1 MGGFP
6 LVEGGGPA
14 LVEEDGL
21 PQVKEGGPALVEE
34 GGLWVSVEG
43 RLVLEGSSESELAVV
58 VGWQKGSGDCWPGLI

>member
-1 MGGFP
+1 M
-6 LVEGGGPA
+6 EGGGPA

-21 PQVKEGGPALVEE
+21 PQVEE

-58 VGWQKGSGDCWPGLI
+58 VG

>member
-1 MGGFP
+1 M
-6 LVEGGGPA
+6 EGGGPA

-21 PQVKEGGPALVEE
+21 PQVKEGGPALVEEDGLPQVEE

-58 VGWQKGSGDCWPGLI
+58 VG

>member
-34 GGLWVSVEG
+34 DGLPQVEEGGLWVSVEG

-58 VGWQKGSGDCWPGLI
+58 VG